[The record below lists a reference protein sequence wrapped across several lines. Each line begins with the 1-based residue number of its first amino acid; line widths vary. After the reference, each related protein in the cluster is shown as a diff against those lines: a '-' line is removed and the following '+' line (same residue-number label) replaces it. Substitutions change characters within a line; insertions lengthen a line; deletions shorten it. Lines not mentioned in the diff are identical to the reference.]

1 MINLI
6 STFIKIILCIFK
18 SKRILVCEIALL
30 KKEIEILTRKR
41 KKRIITNH
49 FDRLFFTILN
59 KVANIKD
66 RIPIV
71 KPETVLKWQRMIPKS
86 YMSPHEL

>member
-1 MINLI
+1 M
-6 STFIKIILCIFK
+6 
-18 SKRILVCEIALL
+18 L
-30 KKEIEILTRKR
+30 KKEIEILKRKC

-66 RIPIV
+66 CISIV
-71 KPETVLKWQRMIPKS
+71 KPETVLKWQRMIIKRFWT
-86 YMSPHEL
+86 SPGWCNVDKQVHDFKE